1 MFTELNNKLIEA
13 KENLRKKVKFEEQL
27 QRLKALLLEEE
38 ENKNRVKL
46 QLEKEK
52 EDVARLEGLSLT
64 NLLYTV
70 SGRKP
75 EKLDLEQQEVL
86 AAKITYN
93 EKLET
98 INHIEKDIKNITE
111 MLKLVGNADIQ
122 YEEIIGQK
130 ERLIYDTNTIWSDK
144 LFALSVRE
152 ADVSANLKEYN
163 EAIAAGEIAL
173 ESLNQALESL
183 DSAKGWSTFDMFGGG
198 MVTTAMK
205 HSCFDDAKNHIQQA
219 KNHLRN
225 FQAELV
231 DIQNHFQANLE
242 IDGMLTFADYILD
255 GFFVDWIVH
264 DQLSDCFNQ
273 TQGTKETVLKG
284 IEILSEQRDNLIKD
298 IETIRQERLRLLESS
313 N

>member
-1 MFTELNNKLIEA
+1 MFTELNTKLIEA
-13 KENLRKKVKFEEQL
+13 KEKLRKKMKFEEQL
-27 QRLKALLLEEE
+27 QRLKAILLEEE
-38 ENKNRVKL
+38 EKKNRVKL

-64 NLLYTV
+64 NILFTI
-70 SGRKP
+70 SGRKL
-75 EKLDLEQQEVL
+75 EKLDQEQQEVL

-93 EKLET
+93 ETLET
-98 INHIEKDIKNITE
+98 IKHIEQDIKNITE
-111 MLKLVGNADIQ
+111 MLKLVVDADIQ

-130 ERLIYDTNTIWSDK
+130 ERLIYDTKTIWSDK

-198 MVTTAMK
+198 LVTTAIK

-242 IDGMLTFADYILD
+242 IDGMLTFADYLLD
-255 GFFVDWIVH
+255 GLVVDWIVH
-264 DQLSDCFNQ
+264 DQISDCYNQ
-273 TQGTKETVLKG
+273 TQSTKETVAEG
-284 IEILSEQRDNLIKD
+284 VEILSEQRDNLIND
-298 IETIRQERLRLLESS
+298 LETIRQERTRLLESS